1 MSVKFPEVQR
11 ELIVKLAQNTLWTE
25 NNDDVEEA
33 RVYLRETRKISD
45 DVLKEFN
52 FGYIPRRARH
62 QWSERII
69 MPLYDPY
76 GNLIVLTSR
85 KFRSKDK
92 YAHLHETFDKR
103 YYLYGLNVAKPE
115 IIRRNRCVIVE
126 GQFDTTY
133 LRSRGFKTVVGV
145 LGSAFTFEHACILR
159 RYCSEVYLVFD
170 NDEAGK
176 ATLERSLDML
186 KEESLEDTFRMSFIP
201 VMLPEGFKDPDE
213 FVQAQGPEPFRDLLV
228 QAKIERNQFSLSREH

>member
-1 MSVKFPEVQR
+1 
-11 ELIVKLAQNTLWTE
+11 
-25 NNDDVEEA
+25 
-33 RVYLRETRKISD
+33 
-45 DVLKEFN
+45 
-52 FGYIPRRARH
+52 
-62 QWSERII
+62 

>member
-1 MSVKFPEVQR
+1 MNLKFPEIQR
-11 ELIVKLAQNTLWTE
+11 EFIVELSQNTLWKE
-25 NNDDVEEA
+25 NSDDVVEA
-33 RVYLRETRKISD
+33 REYLQKQRKISD
-45 DVLKEFN
+45 EVLKEYK

-62 QWSERII
+62 EWSERII

-76 GNLIVLTSR
+76 GKLVVLTSR

-103 YYLYGLNVAKPE
+103 YYLYGLNVAKPD
-115 IIRRNRCVIVE
+115 IIKLNRCVIVE

-133 LRSRGFKTVVGV
+133 LRTRGFKTVVGV

-176 ATLERSLDML
+176 LTLERSLEML
-186 KEESLEDTFRMSFIP
+186 ATEKLEDTFRMSFIP
-201 VMLPEGFKDPDE
+201 VVLPKGYKDPDE
-213 FVQAQGPEPFRDLLV
+213 YVQAQGPKPFRDLLV